1 MPAAIRSPRLN
12 HSVPLPG
19 RCASL
24 KRRGGLL
31 LVAFVAALPAAYA
44 QTGKW
49 PERPVRV
56 IIPFPPGDSP
66 DVVAR
71 LLAPKLAEEFGQQ
84 FVVDNRTGA
93 SGTIGSEIAIRAN
106 ADGYTVAVVPSSYAT
121 SAALY
126 KLPYDPVRS
135 IAPIAMLA
143 AGPSLLVAHPSVKAT
158 NLQEFI
164 ELLRAQPRTL
174 NFGSSGN
181 GTTPHLMVELFM
193 QMTRTEMVHVP
204 YKGAGP
210 SVAGVIGNQI
220 QVTVGSVPAFMP
232 HLKTGRLRAL
242 AVTTPSRS
250 PAMPAVPTIAE
261 AGVPGFGVTIWYGI
275 FATGRTPRP
284 ILDKLYADLARTL
297 QAADV
302 RQQLTSLGL
311 EPVGNAPAEF
321 ATTVRAEIAQWAR
334 VVKQAGIRPE

>member
-1 MPAAIRSPRLN
+1 MLPTTPRLTLN
-12 HSVPLPG
+12 HHAHLPG
-19 RCASL
+19 RCTSM
-24 KRRGGLL
+24 KRRCGLL
-31 LVAFVAALPAAYA
+31 LVAFVATLPAAHA

-71 LLAPKLAEEFGQQ
+71 LLAPKLTEEFGQQ

-106 ADGYTVAVVPSSYAT
+106 PDGYTIAVVPSSYAT

-126 KLPYDPVRS
+126 KLPYDPVRG

-158 NLQEFI
+158 NLKEFI

-193 QMTRTEMVHVP
+193 QMTKTEMVHVP

-232 HLKTGRLRAL
+232 HLNTGRLRAL
-242 AVTTPSRS
+242 AVTTEQRS
-250 PAMPAVPTIAE
+250 PALPDVPAIAE
-261 AGVPGFGVTIWYGI
+261 FVPGYSVSGWNGMW
-275 FATGRTPRP
+275 APAGTPKEIVSR
-284 ILDKLYADLARTL
+284 LNQALARML
-297 QAADV
+297 KQPDIQERLRASG
-302 RQQLTSLGL
+302 R
-311 EPVGNAPAEF
+311 EPAHSTPEEF
-321 ATTVRAEIAQWAR
+321 SR
-334 VVKQAGIRPE
+334 VVARDIAMWSQVVKNGNIRVD

>member
-1 MPAAIRSPRLN
+1 M
-12 HSVPLPG
+12 
-19 RCASL
+19 

-31 LVAFVAALPAAYA
+31 LLAFVAILPAVHA

-71 LLAPKLAEEFGQQ
+71 LLAPKLTEEFGQQ

-106 ADGYTVAVVPSSYAT
+106 PDGYTVAVVPSSYAT

-126 KLPYDPVRS
+126 KLPYDPVRG

-158 NLQEFI
+158 NLKEFI
-164 ELLRAQPRTL
+164 ELLRAQPRTV

-193 QMTRTEMVHVP
+193 QMTRTEMVHATR
-204 YKGAGP
+204 AG
-210 SVAGVIGNQI
+210 S
-220 QVTVGSVPAFMP
+220 
-232 HLKTGRLRAL
+232 
-242 AVTTPSRS
+242 SR
-250 PAMPAVPTIAE
+250 
-261 AGVPGFGVTIWYGI
+261 
-275 FATGRTPRP
+275 PR
-284 ILDKLYADLARTL
+284 
-297 QAADV
+297 
-302 RQQLTSLGL
+302 
-311 EPVGNAPAEF
+311 
-321 ATTVRAEIAQWAR
+321 
-334 VVKQAGIRPE
+334 